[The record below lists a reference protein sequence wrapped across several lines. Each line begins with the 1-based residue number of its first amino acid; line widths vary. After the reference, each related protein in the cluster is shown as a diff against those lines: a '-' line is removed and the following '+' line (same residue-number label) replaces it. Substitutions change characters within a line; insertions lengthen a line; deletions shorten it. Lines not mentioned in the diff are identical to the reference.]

1 MKTIFSLFVVLLL
14 SSTQVAAWSPH
25 RTPHRFNNHRFNTLK
40 KSEIQLYSTPR
51 LAGLSGSTQLSSKSA
66 LSVDLIFRQTKE
78 YDIIAFL
85 FPVNDK
91 IKITR
96 FAVGLNYIRLV
107 NLEKAK
113 WSEFTYA
120 FGARYA
126 NTRSSYSAI
135 NNDGFGKESLE
146 ENMYFHVSGQFK
158 KYRPKHEWHLG
169 VRMGYY
175 MISTFN
181 APTSTPYNWAGKGT
195 FSIDPSVTYLHT
207 FTENSP
213 ISLSAELTAGFPFQ
227 ELTDRIIE
235 EGDTFRSVS
244 TTKYTPFTIA
254 ALLSLNYQ
262 F

>member
-1 MKTIFSLFVVLLL
+1 MKTLFSLFAILFLG
-14 SSTQVAAWSPH
+14 STQVAAWNPH
-25 RTPHRFNNHRFNTLK
+25 RTPYRFSDHRFNTLK

-66 LSVDLIFRQTKE
+66 LAVDLIFRQTKE

-107 NLEKAK
+107 HLEKAK

-135 NNDGFGKESLE
+135 NNEDFGEESLE
-146 ENMYFHVSGQFK
+146 ENMYFHASGKFK
-158 KYRPKHEWHLG
+158 KYKPKHEWHLG
-169 VRMGYY
+169 IRFGYY

-181 APTSTPYNWAGKGT
+181 SPSLSSPNWAGKGT
-195 FSIDPSVTYLHT
+195 FSLDPSITYLHT

-213 ISLSAELTAGFPFQ
+213 ISLSAELTGGFALD
-227 ELTDRIIE
+227 EITDRKSDDF
-235 EGDTFRSVS
+235 GSVS
-244 TTKYTPFTIA
+244 TTRYTPLTIA
-254 ALLSLNYQ
+254 GLLSLNYQ